1 MLSPAGMS
9 FQNDDLPTNN
19 GAFGS
24 NIHVNTMK
32 LDDTTLDDTWTQD
45 HRP

>member
-24 NIHVNTMK
+24 NIHVNTHINM
-32 LDDTTLDDTWTQD
+32 TRQTA
-45 HRP
+45 